1 MLDVVNSAE
10 ISREMAEAKPRT
22 VARGRGSRKTQD
34 AVRKGNGKGMKFT
47 CRFSKPNVS
56 PFDEI
61 EWERR
66 KASITDS
73 SGAAVFAQDEVEV
86 PKGWSML
93 ATNVVSSK
101 YFYGAVGSVDREY
114 SVRQLVHRV
123 TRTIADRGL
132 NDGYFATPEDAE
144 NFYNELTYLCL
155 NQHGAFNSPVWFN
168 VGLYDVYG
176 HASSNRCC
184 YGWDEAAQSVVALSD
199 SYKCPQASACFIQSV
214 EDTMEGIMQLATSE
228 AMLFKYG
235 SGTGTD
241 LSTLRSRREKLSGGG
256 SPSGPI
262 SFMRVFDQVAGA
274 IKSGGKTRRAAKMQS
289 LKVGHPDIADFINCK
304 VNEERKA
311 WSLIEQGY
319 DGSFGGEAYESVMFQ
334 NANTSVRVTD
344 EFMQAVE
351 NDGAWQ
357 TTTVTTGEAAD
368 TYKARDLMRQI
379 ADAAHV
385 CGDPGLQYDST
396 INRWHTCKV
405 TGPINASNPCSE
417 YMFLD
422 DSACNLASINLMK
435 YVDEAGVFDVEAFKH
450 TVRVFTTAQEILVDN
465 ASYPTARI
473 AENSHRFRP
482 LGLGYANL
490 GALIMRLGYPYNSD
504 EGRAFAGSVTALMTG
519 TAYVTSQELARSR
532 GPFDGFAEN
541 REAMADV
548 MRMHRESVD
557 AIDGAVCPPDIKR
570 AARQAW
576 DQVVA
581 GVARSGF
588 RNSQVTVLA
597 PTGTIGFM
605 MDCDTT
611 GVEPDIALVKYKQ
624 LAGGGMMKIVNRTLR
639 PALARLGYSDDQIDA
654 MIKYVDEKDTIEGAP
669 DLKPEHLPVFDCAF
683 KAVNGKR
690 SIHYKA
696 HLKMM
701 AAVQPF
707 LSGAISKTVNLPP
720 EVTPNDIMQV
730 YTDGWKMGLKAVAVY
745 RDGSKRTQPLSTSR
759 SAGAAKATAAAVV
772 EAVAAGLSHE
782 EAEARV
788 NEARRTPF
796 RRRMPSTRQ
805 SITHKFEVA
814 GHEGYLTVGM
824 YEDGSP
830 GELFITMAK
839 EGSTV
844 GGTMDAFGTAIS
856 LCLQYGVPVRELCQK
871 FAHSRFEPSG
881 FTKNPDIPIA
891 KSLVDYIFRW
901 LDITFPGGRIASAA
915 PGAASTD
922 AAPTPAPMASMAP
935 ATPIAT
941 AAAAAPATSAAKS
954 PGQSAAEMRV
964 DEQFSH
970 FQDDAPACDVCGA
983 ITVRNGACYR
993 CFNCGNSMGCS

>member
-1 MLDVVNSAE
+1 MLDVRNATE
-10 ISREMAEAKPRT
+10 ISEPVVGAKPRPVDRT
-22 VARGRGSRKTQD
+22 RG
-34 AVRKGNGKGMKFT
+34 ARKGLDAARKKNGKGMRFA
-47 CRFSKPNVS
+47 CHFSKPGVS
-56 PFDEI
+56 PFDEV

-66 KASITDS
+66 KASITD
-73 SGAAVFAQDEVEV
+73 GAGKTIFAQDDVEV

-93 ATNVVSSK
+93 ATNVVASK
-101 YFYGAVGSVDREY
+101 YFYGAPGSDHREY

-123 TRTIADRGL
+123 TRTIADWGL
-132 NDGYFATPEDAE
+132 RDGYFATPEDAE
-144 NFYNELTYLCL
+144 NFYNELTFLCL

-168 VGLYDVYG
+168 VGLYDIYG
-176 HASSNRCC
+176 HTSSNRSC
-184 YGWDEAAQSVVALSD
+184 YGWDAIAQAIMPVTD
-199 SYKCPQASACFIQSV
+199 SYARPQASACFIQSV
-214 EDTMEGIMQLATSE
+214 EDTMEGIMQLASSE

-241 LSTLRSRREKLSGGG
+241 LSTLRSSREKLSGGG

-262 SFMRVFDQVAGA
+262 SFMRIFDQVAGA

-289 LKVGHPDIADFINCK
+289 LKVTHPDIVDFINCK

-351 NDGAWQ
+351 ADGTWR
-357 TTTVTTGEAAD
+357 TTAVTTGEACE
-368 TYKARDLMRQI
+368 TFRARDLMRQI
-379 ADAAHV
+379 AEATHV

-396 INRWHTCKV
+396 INRWHTCK
-405 TGPINASNPCSE
+405 TSGPINASNPCSE

-435 YVDEAGVFDVEAFKH
+435 YVDKAGAFDVEAFKH
-450 TVRVFTTAQEILVDN
+450 AVRVFITAQEILVDN
-465 ASYPTARI
+465 ASYPTAEI
-473 AENSHRFRP
+473 AANSHRFRP

-490 GALIMRLGYPYNSD
+490 GALVMRLGQPYNSD

-519 TAYVTSQELARSR
+519 AAYAASQELARGR
-532 GPFDGFAEN
+532 GPFEGFAEN
-541 REAMADV
+541 RDDMVQV
-548 MRMHRESVD
+548 MQMHREAVD
-557 AIDGAVCPPDIKR
+557 EIDGALCPPDIKR
-570 AARQAW
+570 AARQVW
-576 DQVVA
+576 DQVTA
-581 GVARSGF
+581 GATRSGF
-588 RNSQVTVLA
+588 RNAQVTVLA

-639 PALARLGYSDDQIDA
+639 PALVRLGYSDDRIDA
-654 MIKYVDEKDTIEGAP
+654 ILKFVDANDTIEGAP
-669 DLKPEHLPVFDCAF
+669 DLKPEHLAIFDCAF
-683 KAVNGKR
+683 KAVNGSR

-707 LSGAISKTVNLPP
+707 LSGAISKTVNLPSD
-720 EVTPNDIMQV
+720 VSPNDIMQV
-730 YTDGWKMGLKAVAVY
+730 FTDGWKMGLKAVAIY
-745 RDGSKRTQPLSTSR
+745 RDGCKRTQPLNTSR
-759 SAGAAKATAAAVV
+759 GAGAKAITS
-772 EAVAAGLSHE
+772 VAEGMDVGLSHE

-805 SITHKFEVA
+805 SLTHKFEVA

-824 YEDGSP
+824 YDDGSP

-901 LDITFPGGRIASAA
+901 LDTTFPGGRIASMAPGSAA
-915 PGAASTD
+915 PGAA
-922 AAPTPAPMASMAP
+922 AADVVVHTTPHPVEAP
-935 ATPIAT
+935 AAETTPMEQAT
-941 AAAAAPATSAAKS
+941 RPA
-954 PGQSAAEMRV
+954 GAEMRV
-964 DEQFSH
+964 DEQFTH